1 MAVISYRFS
10 IHKKLES
17 SNMFQKT
24 VGQLVVTVFF
34 VVEVLFLY
42 MAVSKPVLFV

>member
-24 VGQLVVTVFF
+24 VGQLVFF